1 MTLMK
6 YNNRPVT
13 ILLPLVIA
21 LSLLAGMFIG
31 LRMPGGSE
39 NQPLLVKPRSDKFT
53 RILDIVESR
62 YVDTVDRNALI
73 EEAIPL
79 MLHNLDPHS
88 VYIPARELTAMN
100 EPLQGNFD
108 GIGVSFN
115 MLTDT
120 VFIINTIPGG
130 PSDKVGVMAGD
141 KIIYINDSLVA
152 GTGIPDESII
162 GMLKGPRGTEVS
174 VSILRKG
181 VNDLIDFTIERDKIP
196 IYSVDASYMINE
208 TTGFIQIS
216 RFSMTTYEEFT
227 EAITKLKKLGMN
239 NLILDLRG
247 NVGGVMEPAIRI
259 ADEFLDEGKLIV
271 YTEGRNSPRE
281 EWRST
286 ARGRFLTGE
295 LVVLVDEWS
304 ASASE
309 IVAGAIQDNDRG
321 TLIGRRT
328 FGKGLVQ
335 EPVMFNDGS
344 AMRLTIARYYT
355 PTGRSIQKPYD
366 NGYEEY
372 YEDLNERFHRGE
384 HRDAD
389 SIRFAD
395 SLRFVTEGGK
405 VVYGGG
411 GIMPD
416 MFIPADTTG
425 MSLYFMKVRNAGLIY
440 RFALQYTD
448 SNRETLTRFG
458 EIKELKQYLD
468 NQDLLNSFISYASEN
483 GVPADRAG
491 IKISSDII
499 DIQIKAYIARNIL
512 DNDGFYPIWQELDK
526 TLKVAIE
533 YIAGGKE

>member
-1 MTLMK
+1 MK

-448 SNRETLTRFG
+448 SNRETLTMFG